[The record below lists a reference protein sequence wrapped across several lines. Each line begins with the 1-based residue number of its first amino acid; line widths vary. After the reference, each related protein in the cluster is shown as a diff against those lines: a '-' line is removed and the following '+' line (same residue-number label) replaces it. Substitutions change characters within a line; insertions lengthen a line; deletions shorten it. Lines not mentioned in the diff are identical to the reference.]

1 MGLGIDEVG
10 VVVLWFVLDIDLLVL
25 VDVDGLIMLVD
36 YFDLVVGCNVLMVL
50 MLYVG
55 EFVWL
60 VGVLFGDDCV
70 GVCC

>member
-60 VGVLFGDDCV
+60 VGVLFDDDCV